1 MAPSGATLVGS
12 FKEINGKVTGVKFFD
27 VRASAKSLRF
37 SFELP
42 KAVNNPSLD
51 HHFELPS
58 FKNLSNF
65 AARAFTWLGALAIV
79 FLTQL
84 ILISQVHYASAQ
96 FKATETL
103 RYELANGTA
112 PVGQVDSNGA
122 LIAAGTPVAF
132 LVIEKLGLQ
141 EVVLEGT
148 SSNITTDGPGHR
160 RDTVLPG
167 QAGISVIFGRQA
179 SYGGVFANISKLEV
193 GDKITTVTGQ
203 GESSYTVSKIRVAGD
218 EATNALGNSKGRL
231 TLVTT
236 SGTPFLP
243 SGVVRVEATL
253 DGEPKVTPVRVIQNG
268 AIPASE
274 KALGGYMDAL
284 TPLIYLS
291 QFLILLLVAIF
302 WLARRWGK
310 VQAWVAG
317 TPILILVGSIWS
329 GLVIQLLPN
338 LL

>member
-1 MAPSGATLVGS
+1 MQS
-12 FKEINGKVTGVKFFD
+12 N
-27 VRASAKSLRF
+27 AKSLRF

-42 KAVNNPSLD
+42 KEIHNPALD
-51 HHFELPS
+51 NHFEFPS
-58 FKNLSNF
+58 FRNFSSF

-79 FLTQL
+79 FLSQL
-84 ILISQVHYASAQ
+84 ILISQVHYSSAQ
-96 FKATETL
+96 FKATETF

-122 LIAAGTPVAF
+122 LLASGTPVA
-132 LVIEKLGLQ
+132 LLKIEKLGLQ
-141 EVVLEGT
+141 ETVLEGT

-160 RDTVLPG
+160 RDTALPG

-179 SYGGVFANISKLEV
+179 AYGGVFSNISSLKI
-193 GDKITTVTGQ
+193 GDKIVTVTGQ
-203 GESSYTVSKIRVAGD
+203 GESSYTVSNIRVAGD
-218 EATNALGNSKGRL
+218 EATNALGSSKGRL
-231 TLVTT
+231 TLVSTT
-236 SGTPFLP
+236 GTPFLP
-243 SGVVRVEATL
+243 TGVIRVEATL

-274 KALGGYMDAL
+274 KALGGHLDAL

-291 QFLILLLVAIF
+291 QFLILLLIAIF

-329 GLVIQLLPN
+329 ELVIQLLPN

>member
-1 MAPSGATLVGS
+1 M
-12 FKEINGKVTGVKFFD
+12 
-27 VRASAKSLRF
+27 RASAKSLRF

-42 KAVNNPSLD
+42 KPVRNPALD
-51 HHFELPS
+51 NHFELPS
-58 FKNLSNF
+58 LPNLYSF
-65 AARAFTWLGALAIV
+65 AAKAFTWLGALAIV

-96 FKATETL
+96 FKATETI

-122 LIAAGTPVAF
+122 LIAAGTPVAI
-132 LVIEKLGLQ
+132 LKIDKLGLQ
-141 EVVLEGT
+141 ETVLEGT
-148 SSNITTDGPGHR
+148 ASNITTDGPGHR

-179 SYGGVFANISKLEV
+179 SYGGVFANISSLKP
-193 GDKITTVTGQ
+193 GDKITTITGQ
-203 GESSYTVSKIRVAGD
+203 GESTYTVSKVRVAGD
-218 EATNALGNSKGRL
+218 EATNALGSSKGRL

-236 SGTPFLP
+236 TGTPFLP

-253 DGEPKVTPVRVIQNG
+253 DGAAKVTPVRVIQNG

-274 KALGGYMDAL
+274 KALGSYLDAL

-291 QFLILLLVAIF
+291 QFFILLLIAIF

-329 GLVIQLLPN
+329 ELVIQLLPN